1 MEDLKR
7 LVKAIPS
14 NGILIFDD
22 LFGGWRNTKARYSFS
37 DFLNLLDGGT
47 SGENAH
53 LMFFTTNHKEVL
65 DPALL
70 RPGRCGDTILEFGY
84 ADPHQIKSMMKSY
97 FPETSRE
104 EIQHF
109 IDSVKHLSITPA
121 VLQKIFWRFRKN
133 IQVNLS
139 VGQEMKNEI
148 ETELAEQVASQS
160 MVAIL
165 SPWVRR
171 FYDEICSC
179 LPLFLCISVP
189 ILFVPSL
196 LAKKK

>member
-1 MEDLKR
+1 MAFPIRNIFYFLDPPGTGKSSTILALASHYNLNIYSFPHSSSLECGRFEEISQSDSLKW
-7 LVKAIPS
+7 KK
-14 NGILIFDD
+14 IFDD

-53 LMFFTTNHKEVL
+53 LMFFTTNHRRKL

-109 IDSVKHLSITPA
+109 IDSVKHLSVTP
-121 VLQKIFWRFRKN
+121 VLFF
-133 IQVNLS
+133 
-139 VGQEMKNEI
+139 
-148 ETELAEQVASQS
+148 
-160 MVAIL
+160 
-165 SPWVRR
+165 
-171 FYDEICSC
+171 
-179 LPLFLCISVP
+179 
-189 ILFVPSL
+189 
-196 LAKKK
+196 KKYSGGLEKTFK